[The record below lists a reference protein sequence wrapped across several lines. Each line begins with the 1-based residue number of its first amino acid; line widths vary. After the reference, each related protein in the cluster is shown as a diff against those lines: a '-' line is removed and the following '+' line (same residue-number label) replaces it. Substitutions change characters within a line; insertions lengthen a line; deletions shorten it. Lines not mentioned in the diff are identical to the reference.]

1 MQIWRLQGKKKKQ
14 FIDKKSAHSFHLV
27 HRSQKDPLQAD
38 DESSK
43 HVLLPVD
50 VGSQV

>member
-50 VGSQV
+50 VGSKV